1 MNIII
6 GSVLVW
12 IVGIMIIVIGIA
24 YLARHQGNASGF
36 GLPVLPEHAARGWWQ
51 VKGVRDI
58 VSGIA
63 PLTLFFVQPAA
74 LPWLILVEALIP
86 IGDML
91 VVLGNSG
98 SKARAFGIH
107 GLTALVMII
116 AAILLWL

>member
-1 MNIII
+1 MTDII

-12 IVGIMIIVIGIA
+12 IVSIMIIGIGIA
-24 YLARHQGNASGF
+24 YLFRNQSNAAGF
-36 GLPVLPEHAARGWWQ
+36 GLPVLPEPAARGWWQ

-58 VSGIA
+58 TTGIA
-63 PLTLFFVQPAA
+63 PITLFFVQPAA
-74 LPWLILVEALIP
+74 LPWLILAEALIP

-91 VVLGNSG
+91 VILGNGG
-98 SKARAFGIH
+98 SRARAFGIH